1 MNKLFFLTIGLFIF
15 SSCSKKL
22 INRNEYSLPKSDLE
36 IINQA
41 YSNNP
46 NYNHLNL
53 KGIASIII
61 DDEETKFNINLKMIK
76 DSIIW
81 LSVRER
87 VIGIELL
94 RAKLTPDS
102 LYLLNRIEKSFFIK
116 STSQLKDT
124 IAFNL
129 SFDDFQQILFSNFT
143 YPNSPY
149 SYSILNENYQLINQ
163 NESYNFDKKFRLKQA
178 KITNFEYLINISF
191 MKYNNVDN
199 FPREL
204 DLSIL
209 SKSNFDANIIYT
221 KVDFNEYPSF
231 SFNIPNSYYEVH

>member
-1 MNKLFFLTIGLFIF
+1 MNKLFYLIIGLFILN
-15 SSCSKKL
+15 SCSKKI
-22 INRNEYSLPKSDLE
+22 INHNQYNLPTSDLE
-36 IINQA
+36 IIDQA

-46 NYNHLNL
+46 NYKHLNL

-61 DDEETKFNINLKMIK
+61 DDVETKFNINLKMIK
-76 DSIIW
+76 DSVMW

-102 LYLLNRIEKSFFIK
+102 LYLLNRLEKSFFIK
-116 STSQLKDT
+116 STSQ
-124 IAFNL
+124 FNDISTFYL
-129 SFDDFQQILFSNFT
+129 NFDDFQYILFSNFT

-149 SYSILNENYQLINQ
+149 TYSIKNENYQLSSQ
-163 NESYNFDKKFRLKQA
+163 NESYNFDNKFRLTEA

-191 MKYNNVDN
+191 MKYNNIDN

-204 DLSIL
+204 ALSIL
-209 SKSNFDANIIYT
+209 SKSNLDANIIYT
-221 KVDFNEYPSF
+221 KVDFNEYPSIL
-231 SFNIPNSYYEVH
+231 FNIPNSYHEIH

>member
-1 MNKLFFLTIGLFIF
+1 MNKLFYLIIGLFIF

-22 INRNEYSLPKSDLE
+22 INLNEYNLPKSDLE

-76 DSIIW
+76 DSVIW

-94 RAKLTPDS
+94 RVKFTPDS

-124 IAFNL
+124 IVFNL

-143 YPNSPY
+143 FPNSPY
-149 SYSILNENYQLINQ
+149 SYSIHNENYQLISQ
-163 NESYNFDKKFRLKQA
+163 NESYNFDKKFRLKEA

-191 MKYNNVDN
+191 MKYNNIDN

-209 SKSNFDANIIYT
+209 SKSNFDVNIIYT

-231 SFNIPNSYYEVH
+231 LFNIPNSYYEIN

>member
-1 MNKLFFLTIGLFIF
+1 MNKLFYLIIALFFLN
-15 SSCSKKL
+15 SCSKKI
-22 INRNEYSLPKSDLE
+22 INHNQYNLPTSDLE
-36 IINQA
+36 IIDQA

-46 NYNHLNL
+46 NYKHLNL

-61 DDEETKFNINLKMIK
+61 DDVETKFNINLKMIK
-76 DSIIW
+76 DSVMW

-102 LYLLNRIEKSFFIK
+102 LYLLNRLEKSFFIK
-116 STSQLKDT
+116 STSQ
-124 IAFNL
+124 FNDISTFYL
-129 SFDDFQQILFSNFT
+129 NFDDFQNILFSNFT

-149 SYSILNENYQLINQ
+149 TYSIKNENYQLSSQ
-163 NESYNFDKKFRLKQA
+163 NESYNFDNKFRLTEA

-191 MKYNNVDN
+191 MKYNNIDN

-204 DLSIL
+204 ALSIL
-209 SKSNFDANIIYT
+209 SKSNLDANIIYT
-221 KVDFNEYPSF
+221 KVDFNEYPSIL
-231 SFNIPNSYYEVH
+231 FNIPNSYYEIH

>member
-1 MNKLFFLTIGLFIF
+1 MNKLFYLIIGLFILN
-15 SSCSKKL
+15 SCSKKI
-22 INRNEYSLPKSDLE
+22 INHNQYNLPTSDLE
-36 IINQA
+36 IIDQA

-46 NYNHLNL
+46 NYKHLNL

-61 DDEETKFNINLKMIK
+61 DDVETKFNINLKMIK
-76 DSIIW
+76 DSVMW

-102 LYLLNRIEKSFFIK
+102 LYLLNRLEKSFFIK
-116 STSQLKDT
+116 STSQ
-124 IAFNL
+124 FNDISTFYL
-129 SFDDFQQILFSNFT
+129 NFDDFQYILFSNFT

-149 SYSILNENYQLINQ
+149 TYSIKNEKYQLSSQ
-163 NESYNFDKKFRLKQA
+163 NESYNFDNKFRLTEA

-191 MKYNNVDN
+191 MKYNNIDN

-204 DLSIL
+204 ALSIL
-209 SKSNFDANIIYT
+209 SKSNLDANIIYT
-221 KVDFNEYPSF
+221 KVDFNEYPSIL
-231 SFNIPNSYYEVH
+231 FNIPNSYYEIH

>member
-1 MNKLFFLTIGLFIF
+1 MNKLFYLIIALFFLN
-15 SSCSKKL
+15 SCSKKI
-22 INRNEYSLPKSDLE
+22 INHNQYNLPKSDLE
-36 IINQA
+36 IIDQA

-46 NYNHLNL
+46 NYKHLNL

-61 DDEETKFNINLKMIK
+61 DDVETKFNINLKMIK
-76 DSIIW
+76 DSVMW

-102 LYLLNRIEKSFFIK
+102 LYLLNRLEKSFFIK
-116 STSQLKDT
+116 STSQ
-124 IAFNL
+124 FNDISTFYL
-129 SFDDFQQILFSNFT
+129 NFDDFQYILFSNFT

-149 SYSILNENYQLINQ
+149 TYSIKNENYQLSSQ
-163 NESYNFDKKFRLKQA
+163 NESYNFDNKFRLTEA

-191 MKYNNVDN
+191 MKYNNIDN

-204 DLSIL
+204 ALSIL
-209 SKSNFDANIIYT
+209 SKSNLDANIIYT
-221 KVDFNEYPSF
+221 KVDFNEYPSIL
-231 SFNIPNSYYEVH
+231 FNIPNSYYEIH

>member
-1 MNKLFFLTIGLFIF
+1 MNKLFYLIIGLFILN
-15 SSCSKKL
+15 SCSKII
-22 INRNEYSLPKSDLE
+22 INHNQYNLPTSDLE
-36 IINQA
+36 IIDQA

-46 NYNHLNL
+46 NYKHLNL

-61 DDEETKFNINLKMIK
+61 DDVETKFNINLKMIK
-76 DSIIW
+76 DSVMW

-102 LYLLNRIEKSFFIK
+102 LYLLNRLEKSFFIK
-116 STSQLKDT
+116 STSQ
-124 IAFNL
+124 FNDISTFYL
-129 SFDDFQQILFSNFT
+129 NFDDFQYILFSNFT

-149 SYSILNENYQLINQ
+149 TYSIKNENYQLSSQ
-163 NESYNFDKKFRLKQA
+163 NESYNFDNKFRLTEA

-191 MKYNNVDN
+191 MKYNNIDN

-204 DLSIL
+204 VLSIL
-209 SKSNFDANIIYT
+209 SKSNLDANIIYT
-221 KVDFNEYPSF
+221 KVDFNEYPSIL
-231 SFNIPNSYYEVH
+231 FNIPNSYYEIH

>member
-1 MNKLFFLTIGLFIF
+1 MNKLFYLIIALFILN
-15 SSCSKKL
+15 SCSKKI
-22 INRNEYSLPKSDLE
+22 INHNQYNLPTSDLE
-36 IINQA
+36 IIDQA

-46 NYNHLNL
+46 NYKHLNL

-61 DDEETKFNINLKMIK
+61 DDVETKFNINLKMIK
-76 DSIIW
+76 DSVMW

-102 LYLLNRIEKSFFIK
+102 LYLLNRLEKSFFIK
-116 STSQLKDT
+116 STSQ
-124 IAFNL
+124 FNDISTFYL
-129 SFDDFQQILFSNFT
+129 NFDDFQYILFSNFT

-149 SYSILNENYQLINQ
+149 TYSIKNENYQLSSQ
-163 NESYNFDKKFRLKQA
+163 NESYNFDNKFRLTEA

-191 MKYNNVDN
+191 MKYNNIDN

-204 DLSIL
+204 ALSIL
-209 SKSNFDANIIYT
+209 SKSNLDANIIYT
-221 KVDFNEYPSF
+221 KVDFNEYPSIL
-231 SFNIPNSYYEVH
+231 FNIPNSYYEIH

>member
-1 MNKLFFLTIGLFIF
+1 MNKLFYLIIGFFVF

-22 INRNEYSLPKSDLE
+22 INLNEYSLPKSDLE

-61 DDEETKFNINLKMIK
+61 NDKETKFNINLKMIK

-149 SYSILNENYQLINQ
+149 SYSILNENYQLISQ
-163 NESYNFDKKFRLKQA
+163 NESYNFDKKFRLKEA

-191 MKYNNVDN
+191 MRYNNVDN